1 MGDSVLVILALVVV
15 MAATIAVSL
24 IVLRRVGDRA
34 EGRADAL
41 RAEVEGRGETWVI
54 PLAGAVYQG
63 GAHPAA
69 RNKGHGVLGLTD
81 RRVVFLPIAG
91 EQLSVPRMRITG
103 ARLEERRRD
112 AVAATA
118 AVASHRH
125 RLVLS
130 LDGETHLGFLV
141 DDAREWEAALR
152 PAVSGAEGD
161 DAEGRV

>member
-15 MAATIAVSL
+15 MAATLAISL

-34 EGRADAL
+34 EGRADEL
-41 RAEVEGRGETWVI
+41 RAEVESRGETWEI

-63 GAHPAA
+63 GGHPAA

-91 EQLSVPRMRITG
+91 AQLSVPRLRITG
-103 ARLEERRRD
+103 VRLEERRRD

-118 AVASHRH
+118 AAAGRRH
-125 RLVLS
+125 RLILT
-130 LDGETHLGFLV
+130 LDDETQLGFLV
-141 DDAREWEAALR
+141 DD
-152 PAVSGAEGD
+152 PAVWAKGLADAGFPAED
-161 DAEGRV
+161 EAT